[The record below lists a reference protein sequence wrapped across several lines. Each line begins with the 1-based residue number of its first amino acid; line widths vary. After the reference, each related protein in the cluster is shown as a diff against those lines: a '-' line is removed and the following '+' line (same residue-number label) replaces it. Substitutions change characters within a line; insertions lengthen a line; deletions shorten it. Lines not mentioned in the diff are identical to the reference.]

1 MSEDERSMGENQTE
15 LSRRGFLAASLSC
28 LVSAGVGGLAP
39 TAFAQTATKGE
50 ATEKKEV
57 IYRSLGRSD
66 IKVPVVSMGVMNASN
81 PELVQASYDLGI
93 RFFDTAAYYQYGRN
107 EQMVGR
113 VINKLGVRDK
123 VVIAT
128 KVLPGGQRRGLD
140 EKAVKEKF
148 LTAFDGSLKRLDTDY
163 VDIIYLHDVSSA
175 DDVNNRGIIEA
186 MTELKDK
193 GKAKLVG
200 VSSHSNMA
208 NVINAVVELGF
219 HDIVLSA
226 INVSM
231 SDDTALLD
239 AIKKA
244 GSKGIAIVAMKT
256 QVGGSGLP
264 NPDALREYGSE
275 TLATATLKWAVNV
288 DGICT
293 AIPGYTNFEHMRQD
307 FSVASNLEY
316 TDDERKLLSDNSVK
330 LGLGFCRQCRS
341 CLATCPNGA
350 DVPTLMRTH
359 MYATRYGNFH
369 HARAV
374 LSDIPHG
381 QGLSACA
388 SCGECSAQCAN
399 SINIP
404 ERISDLKV
412 IYA

>member
-1 MSEDERSMGENQTE
+1 MKENQTE

-50 ATEKKEV
+50 AAEKKEV
-57 IYRSLGRSD
+57 IYRSLGRSG
-66 IKVPVVSMGVMNASN
+66 IKVPVVGMGVMNSSN
-81 PELVQASYDLGI
+81 PEVVQASYELGI

-113 VINKLGVRDK
+113 VIGKLGVRDK

-128 KVLPGGQRRGLD
+128 KILPTGQRRGLD
-140 EKAVKEKF
+140 EKAIKQKF
-148 LTAFDGSLKRLDTDY
+148 LTAFEGSLKRLNTDY
-163 VDIIYLHDVSSA
+163 VDILYLHDVSSEE
-175 DDVNNRGIIEA
+175 DVNDRGIIEA

-193 GKAKLVG
+193 GKVKLVG

-208 NVINAVVELGF
+208 NVINAITALGF

-231 SDDTALLD
+231 SDDTALLN
-239 AIKKA
+239 AIKNA
-244 GSKGIAIVAMKT
+244 GAKGVAIVAMKT
-256 QVGGSGLP
+256 QVGGGGFP
-264 NPDALREYGSE
+264 NPEALQEYSGE
-275 TLATATLKWAVNV
+275 TLATATLKWALNV
-288 DGICT
+288 DGVCM

-307 FSVASNLEY
+307 FSVANDLEY
-316 TDDERKLLSDNSVK
+316 TEEERKLLSDNSIK
-330 LGLGFCRQCRS
+330 LGFGFCRQCRS
-341 CLATCPNGA
+341 CLATCPHGA

-369 HARAV
+369 HARTV
-374 LSDIPHG
+374 LNDISQG
-381 QGLSACA
+381 QGLGACS
-388 SCGECSAQCAN
+388 SCSECSARCAN
-399 SINIP
+399 AVDIP
-404 ERISDLKV
+404 SRISDLKV